1 MNQAIPEPLPVH
13 SSGAGTCRSPK
24 PQRVRSDTLLQG
36 ARRLIIE
43 HDGASYT
50 LLLTRNDKL
59 ILTK

>member
-1 MNQAIPEPLPVH
+1 MNQTMQPRSVGFSVPHAMSRPE
-13 SSGAGTCRSPK
+13 

-36 ARRLIIE
+36 GRRLIIE
-43 HDGASYT
+43 HGGASYT